1 MIVKGV
7 DGKFLAELNFSGRAI
22 TFEQWVQTST
32 PDTKLL
38 QQAQAAYANAMG
50 IDASKIETSV
60 QMKVGVNGP
69 FAVVVDKV
77 TGMPFLVVK
86 QSNSTEQPRWVE
98 AIPGRGDIRIGV
110 EGSLGDK
117 NFSDNQNDP
126 YAKTMRQFNIV
137 TIAGSEPQWW
147 VQFNPFSRFDKIVS
161 GDTQDSLNTIRIQG
175 VFYPGLDAYINPSGN
190 Q

>member
-77 TGMPFLVVK
+77 TGMPLLI
-86 QSNSTEQPRWVE
+86 SSTN
-98 AIPGRGDIRIGV
+98 A
-110 EGSLGDK
+110 EGSLVWENATERRLLD
-117 NFSDNQNDP
+117 
-126 YAKTMRQFNIV
+126 IV
-137 TIAGSEPQWW
+137 NAQREA
-147 VQFNPFSRFDKIVS
+147 S
-161 GDTQDSLNTIRIQG
+161 GL
-175 VFYPGLDAYINPSGN
+175 PKLYIGGKYS
-190 Q
+190 